1 MYVFSEEEG
10 FISGC
15 VTKSRQLKDSVRKS
29 IVDYLELVTGNDKA
43 ASLLANG
50 VIQIV
55 NTDDAQWKLK
65 GLDDTNRESLKKHVI
80 HNYMSQHV

>member
-1 MYVFSEEEG
+1 
-10 FISGC
+10 
-15 VTKSRQLKDSVRKS
+15 
-29 IVDYLELVTGNDKA
+29 VTGNDKA